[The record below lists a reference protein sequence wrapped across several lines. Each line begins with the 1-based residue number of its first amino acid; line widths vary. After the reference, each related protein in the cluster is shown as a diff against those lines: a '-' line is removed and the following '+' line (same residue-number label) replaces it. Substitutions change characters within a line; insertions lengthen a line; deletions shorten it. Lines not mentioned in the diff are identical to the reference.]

1 MKLPLLNKS
10 HTQHSTA
17 EVVDGHLVLSLLNAQ
32 DPKIWR
38 MDLDKIGTASFEIK
52 KDSEGNN
59 AKLILKP
66 KKGTAEI
73 IASYGSQEQAMSA
86 LSAAS
91 QALHHTAKKSKI
103 QKSQKITKQENPP
116 STDIK
121 EGDIVVVQW
130 TFFTRDVF
138 FDKPLPRRAGEFDNE
153 YMEYLTKLSSNQ
165 DLAIKNLMSIYTCL
179 KYLESKKANI
189 IMWFV
194 EGFEQKDFQGGYES
208 FYNKLFSE
216 IDKYNFTGELWNPIF
231 TTDDIRD
238 TSKSNKQPYYLDF
251 GLDNLHPGVKTHK
264 KMSYLLEK
272 IINTKFL
279 Q

>member
-1 MKLPLLNKS
+1 MSHGHGLPDCYDPPIGGAPEQQSLYSYGKLY
-10 HTQHSTA
+10 
-17 EVVDGHLVLSLLNAQ
+17 
-32 DPKIWR
+32 
-38 MDLDKIGTASFEIK
+38 LDKNRHSIGNYIPLTYGGQS
-52 KDSEGNN
+52 NN
-59 AKLILKP
+59 
-66 KKGTAEI
+66 EI
-73 IASYGSQEQAMSA
+73 IYK
-86 LSAAS
+86 LV
-91 QALHHTAKKSKI
+91 
-103 QKSQKITKQENPP
+103 
-116 STDIK
+116 STDIQ

-165 DLAIKNLMSIYTCL
+165 DLAIKNLMNIYTCL

-231 TTDDIRD
+231 TTDDIQD
-238 TSKSNKQPYYLDF
+238 TSKSSKQPDYLDF
-251 GLDNLHPGVKTHK
+251 GLDNLHPGVKTHE
-264 KMSYLLEK
+264 KMSYLLEN